1 MRKLKKIA
9 VVGVYGRG
17 ADFTTGQ
24 AVKCHTL
31 IDWMKETYGEFEV
44 VVVNTY
50 QWKKN
55 PLKLVRDMIFA
66 MRKCRNIVIMPAQH
80 GLKVFAPLTYAL
92 NKVYHRSVHYIVI
105 GGWLAEMIQ
114 EKPSLKKSVFSFDGV
129 YVELRTMKANL
140 EAIGMQNVYFMPN
153 SRALTEPCTRP
164 VFGKQEP
171 VRVCTY
177 SRVVKTKGIEDAIVI
192 CRRANDILGR
202 NVFLLDIY
210 GRIGSEYKEEFEQL
224 TKTHSDTA
232 VYQGCKNAD
241 ETLATL
247 ETYFALLFPTYYQG
261 EGFAGTVLDAFAAE
275 LPIIANDWKYNAEI
289 IDDGVNGFLY
299 PFRNV
304 EVAAQKLVMLYQDP
318 ALYSKIR
325 SGCRESA
332 ERYSTEHVMKEFAD
346 MLQ

>member
-1 MRKLKKIA
+1 MRELKKIA

-24 AVKCHTL
+24 AVKCHTM
-31 IDWMKETYGEFEV
+31 IDWLKEKYGASEV

-55 PLKLVRDMIFA
+55 PLKLVHDMVSA
-66 MRKCRNIVIMPAQH
+66 MQNCRNIVIMPAQH

-105 GGWLAEMIQ
+105 GGWLAEMLK

-129 YVELRTMKANL
+129 YVELKSMKANL
-140 EAIGMQNVYFMPN
+140 EAIGMRNVYYMPN
-153 SRALTEPCTRP
+153 SRALAEPCARLE
-164 VFGKQEP
+164 FGNQKP
-171 VRVCTY
+171 LRVCTY
-177 SRVVKTKGIEDAIVI
+177 SRVIKSKGIEDAIAI
-192 CRRANDILGR
+192 CRRANEILEK
-202 NVFLLDIY
+202 NVFQLDIY
-210 GRIGSEYKEEFEQL
+210 GRIGGEYKQEFEQL
-224 TKTHSDTA
+224 MQTQSDTA

-241 ETLATL
+241 ETLDTL
-247 ETYFALLFPTYYQG
+247 EAYFALLFPTYYEG

-289 IDDGVNGFLY
+289 IEDGVNGFLY
-299 PFRNV
+299 PFRDV
-304 EVAAQKLVMLYQDP
+304 EAAAQKLVMLYRNP
-318 ALYSKIR
+318 ELYSKIR
-325 SGCRESA
+325 CGCRESA